1 MRGVGARQLP
11 RDPHP
16 HQGPAELGPADD
28 HLAVV
33 VLGEAA
39 HRLQPQ
45 TLLARDPAEAGAV
58 VGDLD
63 RHRASALQHPQLD
76 MTVGAMGQQVD
87 AQIDVEDRYVR
98 CNLQL
103 PAMLAMLA
111 KPIEAMLRSK
121 GGDLLL
127 EDKSK

>member
-1 MRGVGARQLP
+1 MYNPIELEKSLLPAHVWTMQQPIHVDLPHSLGRDEAQRRIAANIHKLQSYIPGGAQVTSNWSGSR
-11 RDPHP
+11 
-16 HQGPAELGPADD
+16 
-28 HLAVV
+28 
-33 VLGEAA
+33 
-39 HRLQPQ
+39 
-45 TLLARDPAEAGAV
+45 
-58 VGDLD
+58 
-63 RHRASALQHPQLD
+63 LD